1 MDINDIF
8 DYLENLRRETYVTA
22 VVRDSE
28 ANDVVGYIGSKIPVE
43 IFYSMGLFPIPV
55 YGIDAEIL
63 KFSHEKNL
71 CSVIDSTLTY
81 AETDKCPLIHSSKII
96 VLEDFCPIMTQKL
109 RALEKIYVYD
119 FDDSKLISKLE
130 NTYSRSFK
138 QKSFIK
144 IQLETINNLLEQLK
158 YHSDLTGLQVFIL
171 EYYLKFLSLDEQ
183 INILNEVSQHVK
195 FQEKLDFL
203 PVKIQFGAGIY
214 RQLDEIYNS
223 KNYRLIENFCDVNSN
238 YDFVFENC
246 PYSKGKKISY
256 K

>member
-1 MDINDIF
+1 MNINDIF

-22 VVRDSE
+22 VLRASE
-28 ANDVVGYIGSKIPVE
+28 SDDVIGYIGSKIPVE

-63 KFSHEKNL
+63 KFSNEKNL
-71 CSVIDSTLTY
+71 CSLINSTLTY
-81 AETDKCPLIHSSKII
+81 SKTDKCPLIHSSKII

-109 RALEKIYVYD
+109 RALEKFYVYD
-119 FDDSKLISKLE
+119 FDNSKLISKLE

-138 QKSFIK
+138 QKSFVK
-144 IQLETINNLLEQLK
+144 IQLETINHLVKKLK

-171 EYYLKFLSLDEQ
+171 EYYLKFLSLEEQ
-183 INILNEVSQHVK
+183 INILNEVSKHVK
-195 FQEKLDFL
+195 FYEKLDFL
-203 PVKIQFGAGIY
+203 TVKIQYGAGIY
-214 RQLDEIYNS
+214 RQLDQIYNG
-223 KNYRLIENFCDVNSN
+223 KNYRLIENFCDFKSN

-246 PYSKGKKISY
+246 PYSKGNKISY